1 MVRGIKHVVVILLFL
16 QTLVFRYVRALG
28 ALYLRLTGDTLECY
42 NYLEPLLN
50 DYRKLKRKSRSGR
63 EWKGMLSPNI
73 AVI

>member
-63 EWKGMLSPNI
+63 EWKGMLSPYI